1 MKKVQIGVTLPEE
14 LALHIKELA
23 KSEGKSQSSFI
34 LDLISKSLS
43 YDDDWTRDLKCVGCA
58 TIFSTTRSDKKYCC
72 RKCKKRDEA
81 RQHWEQVRSD
91 PIRLARHRIKSRNS
105 MRKHRAG

>member
-14 LALHIKELA
+14 FALHIKELA
-23 KSEGKSQSSFI
+23 VSAGKSQSSFL

-43 YDDDWTRDLKCVGCA
+43 YDDDWTRDLECVGCA

-81 RQHWEQVRSD
+81 RQHWAKVRSD
-91 PIRLARHRIKSRNS
+91 PDRMAQHRIKSRNS
-105 MRKHRAG
+105 MRKHRVG

>member
-14 LALHIKELA
+14 FASRIKELA
-23 KSEGKSQSSFI
+23 VSAGKSQSSFL
-34 LDLISKSLS
+34 LDLISGALS
-43 YDDDWTRDLKCVGCA
+43 YNDDWTRDLECVGCG

-81 RQHWEQVRSD
+81 RQHWAKVRSD
-91 PIRLARHRIKSRNS
+91 PIRMAQHRLKSRAS
-105 MRKHRAG
+105 MRKHRVG

>member
-23 KSEGKSQSSFI
+23 KSEGKSQSSFL
-34 LDLISKSLS
+34 LDVICKSLS
-43 YDDDWTRDLKCVGCA
+43 YDDDWTRDLECVGCG
-58 TIFSTTRSDKKYCC
+58 TIFSTTRSNKKYCC

-91 PIRLARHRIKSRNS
+91 PDRMAQHRLKSRAS
-105 MRKHRAG
+105 MRKHRVG

>member
-14 LALHIKELA
+14 FALHIKELA
-23 KSEGKSQSSFI
+23 VSAGKSQSSFL

-43 YDDDWTRDLKCVGCA
+43 YDDDWTRDLECVGCG
-58 TIFSTTRSDKKYCC
+58 TIFSTTRSNKKYCC

-91 PIRLARHRIKSRNS
+91 PDRMAQHRLKSRTS
-105 MRKHRAG
+105 MRKHRVG

>member
-14 LALHIKELA
+14 FALHIKELA
-23 KSEGKSQSSFI
+23 VSAGKSQSSFL

-43 YDDDWTRDLKCVGCA
+43 YDDDWTRDLECVGCA

-91 PIRLARHRIKSRNS
+91 PDRMAQHRLKSRAS
-105 MRKHRAG
+105 MRKHRVG